1 MDTNYVQRGESLDY
15 VNSGAAQIDAGDIVV
30 IGTKIGV
37 AGCDIPVGAK
47 GSLHVEGVF
56 EFPEKSGESA
66 INMGAA
72 VYYDAT
78 AGAITATSTSN
89 TLAGYAAA
97 PAGAGA
103 TKILVKINV

>member
-15 VNSGAAQIDAGDIVV
+15 TNGTGSKIDAGDIVV

-37 AGCDIPVGAK
+37 AGCDIPAGAK

-66 INMGAA
+66 IAMGAA

-97 PAGAGA
+97 PAGASA
-103 TKILVKINV
+103 AKILVKINA